1 MIKVLL
7 VDDETMLLDSLEII
21 LSMNGMRLSAKRT
34 TETKPFA
41 YFRACPVT
49 SLLWTLI

>member
-21 LSMNGMRLSAKRT
+21 LSMNGMSAKRT

-41 YFRACPVT
+41 YFPACPAT
-49 SLLWTLI
+49 SRLWTLI